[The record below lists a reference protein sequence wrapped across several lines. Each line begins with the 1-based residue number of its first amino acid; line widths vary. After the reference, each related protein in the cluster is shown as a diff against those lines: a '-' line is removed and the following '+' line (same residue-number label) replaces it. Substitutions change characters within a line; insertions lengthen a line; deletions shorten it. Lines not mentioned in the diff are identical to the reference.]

1 MLRVQALSI
10 LCTPYPFLDFH
21 GLDPIPD
28 KVDPE
33 CSIKQDIS
41 SDTFIDFDEFSSNR
55 DNLDPYC
62 NTNEKINNDTSLDLE
77 GFTPVEDKID
87 LCCST
92 KQKIHNNDEENIDEQ
107 EFSFPDANF
116 QDIRIF
122 AGDLF
127 ENGKLRTLLPHFDQ
141 SRFDTSTPNNVASH
155 IRPPLKKIFINN
167 SISPQSRPDGNSKET
182 QNEFLENITLVEML
196 ESKEHCKKSN
206 STGSSNLWRFR
217 QNMDLRCNSD
227 NRDSLVIL
235 NSSVPKSH
243 VKTKVESIVIKKRKE
258 EQPKKAL
265 STYEKLYLTNKKRK
279 GSNKQRSFLPYKHQ
293 LFGFFT
299 NMNGLSRN
307 LHPF

>member
-33 CSIKQDIS
+33 CSLKQDIS
-41 SDTFIDFDEFSSNR
+41 GDTFVDFDEFSSNR

-77 GFTPVEDKID
+77 GFTPVQDKID

-92 KQKIHNNDEENIDEQ
+92 KQKIHNNDEENIEEQ
-107 EFSFPDANF
+107 EFSFPGANF
-116 QDIRIF
+116 QGIRIF
-122 AGDLF
+122 ADDLF

-141 SRFDTSTPNNVASH
+141 SLFYTSTPNNVASH

-167 SISPQSRPDGNSKET
+167 SISPQLRSDGNSKET

-235 NSSVPKSH
+235 NSSVPKNH

>member
-28 KVDPE
+28 KVDPK

-122 AGDLF
+122 SDDLF

-167 SISPQSRPDGNSKET
+167 SISPQSRLDGNSKET

-196 ESKEHCKKSN
+196 ESKEHCKKKQ
-206 STGSSNLWRFR
+206 LHR
-217 QNMDLRCNSD
+217 
-227 NRDSLVIL
+227 
-235 NSSVPKSH
+235 
-243 VKTKVESIVIKKRKE
+243 VIKFME
-258 EQPKKAL
+258 V
-265 STYEKLYLTNKKRK
+265 
-279 GSNKQRSFLPYKHQ
+279 
-293 LFGFFT
+293 
-299 NMNGLSRN
+299 
-307 LHPF
+307 